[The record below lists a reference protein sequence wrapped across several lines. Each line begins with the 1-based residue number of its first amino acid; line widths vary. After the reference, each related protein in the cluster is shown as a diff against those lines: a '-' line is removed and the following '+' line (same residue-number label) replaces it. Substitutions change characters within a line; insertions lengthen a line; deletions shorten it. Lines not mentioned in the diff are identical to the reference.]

1 LEATVQNDEQLPHLN
16 SPASPPALSRRD
28 FLKASMAGGI
38 AAASIIDL
46 VPPDVQSAAHAGPRE
61 TPEKPDVT
69 FGIIPLTDCAPIVV
83 AHELGYFSKYGLNS
97 KVSKEASWANIRDKL
112 AAGALDGAHMLAG
125 MPIAATLGLG
135 APPTATITA
144 FSMDLNGNGITVSND
159 LYARMLWADPAAMQE
174 RPLTAR
180 ALKKVIDADKKDG
193 RPPMTFAMVFPV
205 STHNYE
211 IRYWMAAA
219 GIDPDRDVQL
229 IVIPPP
235 QMVATLE
242 SKAIDGYCV
251 GEPWNAR
258 AVSAGIGHT
267 LITSYEI
274 WNNSPE
280 KVFGVN
286 RAWAEKYPNTHRATL
301 MAMIEAAQW
310 MDQPENREE
319 VVRIISRPMY
329 VNAPEDVVKM
339 SMTGTFR
346 YVAGEAP
353 RPLPDFNV
361 FYRYAANFPWRSHA
375 VWFLTQML
383 RWGQIEQPLD
393 IRATA
398 AAVYRPDLYRDAAKT
413 LGVPAP
419 SRDDKTEGTHAA
431 PWTLSDASAPIPMG
445 PDRFFDG
452 RVFDPARPIDYL
464 AGFDIRSPSIALA
477 ALAAVNDRATG

>member
-1 LEATVQNDEQLPHLN
+1 MRSTDKVAGSVGGKRVGRRGFLKRAALVAGVVALSGLAPGGVVDTLAATPKAEKPQLKFGFIKLTDMVPLAIAYEKGYFQDEGLSVTLEA
-16 SPASPPALSRRD
+16 
-28 FLKASMAGGI
+28 
-38 AAASIIDL
+38 
-46 VPPDVQSAAHAGPRE
+46 QSNW
-61 TPEKPDVT
+61 K
-69 FGIIPLTDCAPIVV
+69 LIVDRTISG
-83 AHELGYFSKYGLNS
+83 E
-97 KVSKEASWANIRDKL
+97 
-112 AAGALDGAHMLAG
+112 LDGAHMLAG
-125 MPIAATLGLG
+125 QPLAATIGFG
-135 APPTATITA
+135 TKADMVTP
-144 FSMDLNGNGITVSND
+144 FSMDLNGNGITVSNAVWSEIKKVAPKQPD
-159 LYARMLWADPAAMQE
+159 GKVV
-174 RPLTAR
+174 RPLKAEYV
-180 ALKKVIDADKKDG
+180 KKVVDDYKKQG
-193 RPPMTFAMVFPV
+193 KSFKWGVVFPV

-258 AVSAGIGHT
+258 AVTAGIGHT

-286 RAWAEKYPNTHRATL
+286 RAWAEKYPNTHRAAL

-346 YVAGEAP
+346 YAAGEAP

-361 FYRYAANFPWRSHA
+361 FHRYAANFPWRSHA
-375 VWFLTQML
+375 VWFLTQMI

-398 AAVYRPDLYRDAAKT
+398 AAVYRPDLYRDAAKA

-431 PWTLSDASAPIPMG
+431 PWTLSEASAPIAMG

-464 AGFDIRSPSIALA
+464 AGFDIRSPNIALA
-477 ALAAVNDRATG
+477 ALAAVNESGIG

>member
-1 LEATVQNDEQLPHLN
+1 VQNDEQSPQLN
-16 SPASPPALSRRD
+16 SSKPSP
-28 FLKASMAGGI
+28 G
-38 AAASIIDL
+38 
-46 VPPDVQSAAHAGPRE
+46 VQSAAYAGPGE
-61 TPEKPDVT
+61 TLEKPDVT
-69 FGIIPLTDCAPIVV
+69 LGIIPLTDCAPIVV
-83 AHELGYFSKYGLNS
+83 AHELGYFRKHGLHS
-97 KVSKEASWANIRDKL
+97 TVSKEASWANIRDKL
-112 AAGALDGAHMLAG
+112 AAGVLDGAHMLAG

-135 APPTATITA
+135 APPTPTITA

-159 LYARMLWADPAAMQE
+159 LYERMLAANPIAMQE

-180 ALKKVIDADKKDG
+180 ALKKVIEEDKKAG

-211 IRYWMAAA
+211 LRYWMAAA
-219 GIDPDRDVQL
+219 GIDPDCDVQL

-235 QMVATLE
+235 QMVANLE
-242 SKAIDGYCV
+242 SKNIDGYCV

-258 AVSAGIGHT
+258 AVAAGIGHT

-274 WNNSPE
+274 WNNGPE

-286 RAWAEKYPNTHRATL
+286 RAWAEQYPNTHRATL
-301 MAMIEAAQW
+301 MALLEAAQW
-310 MDQPENREE
+310 MDQPANREE
-319 VVRIISRPMY
+319 VVHIISRPMY

-346 YVAGEAP
+346 YAAGEVP

-361 FYRYAANFPWRSHA
+361 FHRYAANFPWRSHA

-398 AAVYRPDLYRDAAKT
+398 TAVYRPDLYRDAAKA
-413 LGVPAP
+413 LGIPAP
-419 SRDDKTEGTHAA
+419 NLDDKTEGTHAA
-431 PWTLSDASAPIPMG
+431 PWTLSEASAPIPMG

-452 RVFDPARPIDYL
+452 RIFDPIRPIDYL
-464 AGFDIRSPSIALA
+464 AGFEIRSSGIAPA
-477 ALAAVNDRATG
+477 AQ